1 MLETFHW
8 FRGEGFGLII
18 DDLLRLPV
26 DTGVIA
32 EGFRPLPHLVTP
44 LLTKPSRA
52 VWLLPTRPVPPG
64 RVRQP
69 RHGMGHRA
77 SDQRSR
83 NGAARPART

>member
-52 VWLLPTRPVPPG
+52 VWLLPTRPSSAGPRSTAAARHG
-64 RVRQP
+64 TSRVR
-69 RHGMGHRA
+69 
-77 SDQRSR
+77 
-83 NGAARPART
+83 PAIPQ